1 MWGVGF
7 ECIDLE
13 AATEQ
18 GVLVLTT
25 PGANAEHVA
34 DFALA
39 LMLAC
44 LRRLFEV
51 DAAVRSGAWRLPVL
65 GADLAGATVGLVA
78 LGQIGRA
85 VARRLRGFDCRALA
99 VEPDPDRY
107 FCRRW
112 AVEICS
118 LEELL
123 PQVDVLSLHAPLTPE
138 SRG

>member
-1 MWGVGF
+1 VWGVGF

-85 VARRLRGFDCRALA
+85 VARRLRGFDCRVLA
-99 VEPDPDRY
+99 VEPDRTDTSAVGGPWRSARSKSC
-107 FCRRW
+107 CRR
-112 AVEICS
+112 S
-118 LEELL
+118 TSS
-123 PQVDVLSLHAPLTPE
+123 PSTRR
-138 SRG
+138 SRRRAGG